1 MMLSDISD
9 SKMISKEGYSTI
21 LVVGLASI
29 LISIFAGYYLPQW
42 IACIFYTAFTI
53 LTLLTIFFFRDPER
67 QPPEGE
73 NLIISPA
80 DGKVVFVK
88 EVEEDVYIKGK
99 ATQISI
105 FLSPLNVHVNRNP
118 VSGLL
123 EYVKYH
129 PGEYLMAWTEHASE
143 LNERADFGVLHPSNT
158 KIFFRQI
165 TGFLARRI
173 VYNIS
178 EGDQLQAGNRFGIMK
193 FGSRMD
199 VVVPGNVEV
208 KVSPGD
214 TTKAG
219 ESIIGEIRE

>member
-1 MMLSDISD
+1 
-9 SKMISKEGYSTI
+9 MISREGYGTI
-21 LVVGLASI
+21 LFIVLVSVF
-29 LISIFAGYYLPQW
+29 ISGFAGYYLPQW
-42 IACIFYTAFTI
+42 IAYIIYSIFITLTA
-53 LTLLTIFFFRDPER
+53 LTIYFFRDPER
-67 QPPEGE
+67 TSPEGE

-88 EVEEDVYIKGK
+88 EIDESIYIKGK

-118 VSGLL
+118 VSGKL

-143 LNERADFGVLHPSNT
+143 LNERADFGVLHESKT

-173 VYNIS
+173 VYNIK
-178 EGDQLQAGNRFGIMK
+178 EGDDLIAGDRFGIMK

-199 VVVPGNVEV
+199 VVVPGNV
-208 KVSPGD
+208 KVQVNEGD
-214 TTKAG
+214 KTVAG
-219 ESIIGEIRE
+219 ESILGIIE